1 MAFPIV
7 NASNMKNAQK
17 EEMYVHLLCARDDK
31 LLCVDIVQHT
41 NVNVQKSGYI
51 KVKVIYLC
59 RKCLGW
65 GRSSG
70 FLMNIKKKKIK

>member
-1 MAFPIV
+1 MAFQIV
-7 NASNMKNAQK
+7 NTGNKKNAQR
-17 EEMYVHLLCARDDK
+17 EEMYVNLLLCARDDK

-70 FLMNIKKKKIK
+70 FLMNI